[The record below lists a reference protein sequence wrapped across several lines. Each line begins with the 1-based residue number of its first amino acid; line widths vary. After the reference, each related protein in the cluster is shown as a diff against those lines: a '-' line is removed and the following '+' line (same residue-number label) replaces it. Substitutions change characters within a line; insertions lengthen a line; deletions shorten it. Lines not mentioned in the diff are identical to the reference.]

1 MLYTFNMKLF
11 LIKLKYP
18 FLFFLIILLSSCSIL
33 DNENDK
39 KSIKLSEPNIK
50 KNNCPETKIPSKTA
64 KYISGKKYILNI
76 KKIEMACR
84 IIEVNEL
91 NSFNIVIQYKAKLEL
106 KTSNK
111 IKSKDLKLPSI
122 YIAIVDIESETVLA
136 KMKSNIN
143 VRDREDNLLV
153 NKKKFRFKYE
163 SNENLFIYFGL
174 Q

>member
-1 MLYTFNMKLF
+1 MKLF
-11 LIKLKYP
+11 LIKLIYP
-18 FLFFLIILLSSCSIL
+18 LLFFLIILLSSCSIL

-39 KSIKLSEPNIK
+39 NSIKLSESNL
-50 KNNCPETKIPSKTA
+50 KNNCPATKIPSKTA
-64 KYISGKKYILNI
+64 KYISSKKYILNI

-84 IIEVNEL
+84 IIEANEL
-91 NSFNIVIQYKAKLEL
+91 NSSYIVIQSKVKMGL
-106 KTSNK
+106 KTTNK

-122 YIAIVDIESETVLA
+122 YIAIVDVESETVLA

-143 VRDREDNLLV
+143 IRDREDNLLV
-153 NKKKFRFKYE
+153 NKKKFKFKYE

>member
-1 MLYTFNMKLF
+1 MKLF
-11 LIKLKYP
+11 LIKFIYP
-18 FLFFLIILLSSCSIL
+18 LLFFLIILLSSCSIL

-39 KSIKLSEPNIK
+39 KSIKLSESNL
-50 KNNCPETKIPSKTA
+50 KNNCPATKIPSKTA
-64 KYISGKKYILNI
+64 KYISSKKYILNI

-84 IIEVNEL
+84 IIEANEL
-91 NSFNIVIQYKAKLEL
+91 NSSYIVIQSKVKMGL
-106 KTSNK
+106 KTTNK

-122 YIAIVDIESETVLA
+122 YIAIVDVESETVLA

-143 VRDREDNLLV
+143 IRDREDNLLV
-153 NKKKFRFKYE
+153 NKKKFKFKYE